1 MSYTIIRPKNH
12 EEWLQYRTGGIGSS
26 EVGTILGLNK
36 YETPYQLWR
45 RKIGIDPPKAENN
58 AMKAGH
64 YLEPAVAQF
73 FVDATGAKVIKASAG
88 DWLMVNDDKPHM
100 RVSPD
105 RLYWADGDKHSAANK
120 RILECKTTR
129 MKVDEEN
136 IPYTWICQ
144 LTYQLGVAELE
155 RGALAWLTQ
164 GQDFGYKDIY
174 FDKEFFAY
182 ITEEVERFWVDN
194 ILGKQE
200 PAAINAEDILLKS
213 PLHTEGKEIIAD
225 LDTLNRLSLVKKLK
239 EEIEELEAS
248 RNDVINDL
256 KLTIGDA
263 ESLVDSNGTLITWKA
278 PKPTNKFDEKRFKQE
293 HPDLYEQYQT
303 KVQGARRFLIK

>member
-105 RLYWADGDKHSAANK
+105 RLYWADGDKHSAASK

-155 RGALAWLTQ
+155 QGALAWLTQ
-164 GQDFGYKDIY
+164 GQDFGYKEIY

-182 ITEEVERFWVDN
+182 ITEEVERFWVEN
-194 ILGKQE
+194 ILGRKE
-200 PAAINAEDILLKS
+200 PAAINAQDIMMKN
-213 PLHTEGKEIIAD
+213 PLHTDGMMVEANGDIIKCLDKVKALKELISELDSAKKELEEDIKMFIGAAAGITHCG
-225 LDTLNRLSLVKKLK
+225 DTLV
-239 EEIEELEAS
+239 
-248 RNDVINDL
+248 
-256 KLTIGDA
+256 
-263 ESLVDSNGTLITWKA
+263 TWKS
-278 PKPTNKFDEKRFKQE
+278 PKASEKFDEKRFKQE
-293 HPDLYEQYQT
+293 HPDLFDQYQT
-303 KVQGARRFLIK
+303 MAQGARRFLIK